1 MRIILVSLILCL
13 GWYNYSF
20 AGCTDDIDFD
30 WKYGDE
36 NKNYILLDYKSKNDK
51 PIIITSALIYTKDKK
66 IVKQIKKDY
75 LLEAFR
81 KSKRTLGELFDESAS
96 KESVRFIRL
105 RGYNTDVIYS
115 VGYKCRYQ

>member
-1 MRIILVSLILCL
+1 M
-13 GWYNYSF
+13 
-20 AGCTDDIDFD
+20 
-30 WKYGDE
+30 
-36 NKNYILLDYKSKNDK
+36 LDYKSKNDK